1 MQATATTTTATTC
14 PQVLKEVKHT
24 PHAVA
29 YKVLDIAPGPNATQ
43 GGYTSPSETPEIK
56 KRLEAYSMPAPP
68 TVSEIQDK
76 LDRAGLKRANV
87 LRNRVGPVSP
97 RVAEERRR
105 LALERKRA
113 IEHENQQ
120 LLKKAENEKLA
131 ADQKRKQ
138 TTEERKLKLRQH
150 LARVE
155 SISKQ

>member
-1 MQATATTTTATTC
+1 MQASTESVK
-14 PQVLKEVKHT
+14 QVLKEEKHT

-29 YKVLDIAPGPNATQ
+29 YSVLDLAPGPSTTGAQ

-56 KRLEAYSMPAPP
+56 KRLEAYSQPSPL
-68 TVSEIQDK
+68 TESDIQEK
-76 LDRAGLKRANV
+76 LKRAEVKRNNV
-87 LRNRVGPVSP
+87 LRNRVGPGSP

-113 IEHENQQ
+113 IDHENQQ
-120 LLKKAENEKLA
+120 QLKKAENEKLA

>member
-1 MQATATTTTATTC
+1 MQSATIAC

-29 YKVLDIAPGPNATQ
+29 YSVLDIAPGPTGSQ

-56 KRLEAYSMPAPP
+56 KRLEAYSQPAPP
-68 TVSEIQDK
+68 TESDIQDK
-76 LDRAGLKRANV
+76 LNRAGEKRANV

-113 IEHENQQ
+113 IDQENQQ

>member
-1 MQATATTTTATTC
+1 MQSSISTI
-14 PQVLKEVKHT
+14 PQVLKEEKHT

-29 YKVLDIAPGPNATQ
+29 FSVLDIAPGPTGTQ
-43 GGYTSPSETPEIK
+43 AGYSSPNENPEIK
-56 KRLEAYSMPAPP
+56 KRLETYSQPAPP
-68 TVSEIQDK
+68 TESDIQEK
-76 LDRAGLKRANV
+76 LNRAREKRANV

-97 RVAEERRR
+97 RIAEERRR

-113 IEHENQQ
+113 IDHENQQ